1 MDRDRE
7 SQAEIFR
14 VAYIMMMQ
22 GLMPHEII
30 SYVGDK
36 FQLTTEEVEE
46 LKEILKYYC
55 YDFGIV

>member
-1 MDRDRE
+1 MIKDRE
-7 SQAEIFR
+7 QQAEIMK

-30 SYVGDK
+30 RYVADR